1 MFVHVSILRIIREMN
16 CSNGYDSQQQC
27 PMDVRDLQVFLSV
40 AKHLN
45 YTRAAEEVNLSQPS
59 VSVRMRELERDLGS
73 KLFEQLGKKIALT
86 EAGQLLV
93 PFANRVIAAMSDA
106 RHAIDELQGLER
118 GLLRIGASTT
128 PGMYLI
134 PRTIAHFKRR
144 HPRIEVQLAV
154 KDTRQ
159 IEDGVIRNEFDFGF
173 VGGHLAG
180 DEVDVLP
187 WITDEIILIVPLGH
201 RFASKRSVTPQDLSS
216 EKFIFREQGSATR
229 AVVGSHL
236 RKLRIE
242 ADAIMEIENPES
254 VKKAVQNGLGI
265 AFISAFAVETDLK
278 AKTLVA
284 VKTRN
289 LEIRRELKIVYRKD
303 KHLSRAAQTFI
314 EMAKQ

>member
-1 MFVHVSILRIIREMN
+1 MVTIVNRN
-16 CSNGYDSQQQC
+16 D

-93 PFANRVIAAMSDA
+93 PYATRIIATMSDA
-106 RHAIDELQGLER
+106 RQAIDELQGLER

-134 PRTIAHFKRR
+134 PQTIAHFKR
-144 HPRIEVQLAV
+144 HYPKIEVHLSV

-187 WITDEIILIVPLGH
+187 WMTDHLVLVVPSNHLLARKKSVKAADLRKERFIL
-201 RFASKRSVTPQDLSS
+201 
-216 EKFIFREQGSATR
+216 REAGSATR
-229 AVVGSHL
+229 AAVAHHL
-236 RKLRIE
+236 KK
-242 ADAIMEIENPES
+242 ADLEVETVMEMENPES
-254 VKKAVQNGLGI
+254 VKKAVQSGLGI
-265 AFISAFAVETDLK
+265 AFISKFAVETELK
-278 AKTLVA
+278 AKSLVA
-284 VKTRN
+284 VRVTGLDIN
-289 LEIRRELKIVYRKD
+289 RELKIVYRKD
-303 KHLSRAAQTFI
+303 KHLGRAAQTFI
-314 EMAKQ
+314 ELARK

>member
-1 MFVHVSILRIIREMN
+1 
-16 CSNGYDSQQQC
+16 
-27 PMDVRDLQVFLSV
+27 MDVRDLQIFLSV

-45 YTRAAEEVNLSQPS
+45 YTRAGEEVNLSQPS
-59 VSVRMRELERDLGS
+59 VSIRMRQLERDLGS
-73 KLFEQLGKKIALT
+73 KLFEQLGKRIVLT

-93 PFANRVIAAMSDA
+93 PYATRIIAAMDDA

-144 HPRIEVQLAV
+144 YPKIEVHLAV

-180 DEVDVLP
+180 DEVNVLP

-201 RFASKRSVTPQDLSS
+201 RLARKSNVTAQDLSS

-229 AVVGSHL
+229 VVVATHL
-236 RKLRIE
+236 RKFHVDAE
-242 ADAIMEIENPES
+242 AVMEIENPES

-265 AFISAFAVETDLK
+265 AFISAFAAETDLK
-278 AKTLVA
+278 AKTLAA
-284 VKTRN
+284 VKIRN
-289 LEIRRELKIVYRKD
+289 LNISRELKIVYRKD

-314 EMAKQ
+314 EVARK